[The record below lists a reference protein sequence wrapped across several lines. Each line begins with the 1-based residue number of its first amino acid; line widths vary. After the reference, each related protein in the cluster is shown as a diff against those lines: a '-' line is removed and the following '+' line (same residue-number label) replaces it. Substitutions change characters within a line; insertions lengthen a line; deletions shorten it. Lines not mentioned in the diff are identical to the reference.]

1 MTTKSSHAGPP
12 VHPMRRRRRW
22 VWLWIL
28 PGILM
33 LLGCWTVVEHFRGK
47 AMLARA
53 MAEATAKHERWM
65 RERMAVPVVTG
76 ESNGFPALQLA
87 AAKLATVVT
96 SGPRVAVLIGAKRMI
111 LGTQI
116 DRWTLHGSERTN
128 SWEVHAR
135 SLDARVADLAAIRE
149 ALARPIRETTPPRAQ
164 AEGKSALDALRTFQ
178 DAANALIDAGLL
190 GLRRGSV
197 EETIAALDGVAVI
210 DSDLEGYRI
219 QRALTGW
226 VAIVE
231 RAELLRAVAAHR
243 GGWTDAQWEALGRTA
258 RPGRMLESAVLV
270 AAEYP
275 LLMATALAQAPTTR
289 LADVYAWDLES
300 AFLGSASDESAGSN
314 SGSLWGSVAG
324 GHGKAADFVAKKG
337 VFPVWRF
344 GWGDQSIA
352 WMLRDADEWVSR
364 ARQAATQRSW
374 GSLVDPAWVSGRSG
388 WWTRLFGDL
397 NEQQASQSLASY
409 FRVEAK
415 RALNAAAIAVKRH
428 EAKLGRLP
436 ESLDALVP
444 EFASEVPVDW
454 MDGKPLRYR
463 RGEGSEFL
471 LWSVGLD
478 LWDDIASGGPA
489 EDDLIW
495 RLPALR
501 EEFEAWERDQQSLFA
516 SLGDP
521 RAMLARRYGL
531 SKPVGSETNRAGA
544 PATGAAM
551 PDGRSNGR

>member
-1 MTTKSSHAGPP
+1 MTTESSHVDPLVLP
-12 VHPMRRRRRW
+12 VRRRRGW
-22 VWLWIL
+22 VWLWIV
-28 PGILM
+28 PGLAV
-33 LLGCWTVVEHFRGK
+33 LLGGWIVVEHFRGR

-53 MAEATAKHERWM
+53 MAEATARQERLT

-76 ESNGFPALQLA
+76 ESNGFPALQAAVARLA
-87 AAKLATVVT
+87 PVVN
-96 SGPRVAVLIGAKRMI
+96 SGPPVAVRIGAKRMI

-135 SLDARVADLAAIRE
+135 LLDARAADLAAIRE

-164 AEGKSALDALRTFQ
+164 DEGRSPIDALRTFQ

-210 DSDLEGYRI
+210 ESDLEAYRI
-219 QRALTGW
+219 QSALTAW
-226 VAIVE
+226 RQIVE
-231 RAELLRAVAAHR
+231 RAELLRAVAANR

-258 RPGRMLESAVLV
+258 RPGRMLGTAVWV
-270 AAEYP
+270 ADADR
-275 LLMATALAQAPTTR
+275 LRFATSLFQRPTAD
-289 LADVYAWDLES
+289 LADRFAWDLES
-300 AFLGSASDESAGSN
+300 AFLDPESDVSPGSSF
-314 SGSLWGSVAG
+314 GSLWESVARAL
-324 GHGKAADFVAKKG
+324 GKGADELGRKV
-337 VFPVWRF
+337 VFPIWRF
-344 GWGDQSIA
+344 GWGDQAIA
-352 WMLRDADEWVSR
+352 RLLQDSDDWVSR
-364 ARQAATQRSW
+364 ARQAVGQRSLAT
-374 GSLVDPAWVSGRSG
+374 LVDPAQSGRQNG
-388 WWTRLFGDL
+388 GWTRLYGDAV
-397 NEQQASQSLASY
+397 EQGDGLGLVFFSEME
-409 FRVEAK
+409 VK

-428 EAKLGRLP
+428 EAKQGKLP
-436 ESLDALVP
+436 ESLGVLVP

-463 RGEGSEFL
+463 RGEGSDFL
-471 LWSVGLD
+471 LWSIGRD
-478 LWDDIASGGPA
+478 LWDDIASDGPA

-521 RAMLARRYGL
+521 RAMLARRYGIPL
-531 SKPVGSETNRAGA
+531 SKLTNSPTEKPAA
-544 PATGAAM
+544 P
-551 PDGRSNGR
+551 

>member
-1 MTTKSSHAGPP
+1 
-12 VHPMRRRRRW
+12 V
-22 VWLWIL
+22 
-28 PGILM
+28 PGILA
-33 LLGCWTVVEHFRGK
+33 LLGCWTVVEHFQGK

-65 RERMAVPVVTG
+65 REREAAPVVTG
-76 ESNGFPALQLA
+76 ESNGFPALQAAVSRLA
-87 AAKLATVVT
+87 PVVT
-96 SGPRVAVLIGAKRMI
+96 SGPPVAVRIGAKRMI

-116 DRWTLHGSERTN
+116 DRWISRSGGKDVTN

-135 SLDARVADLAAIRE
+135 LMDARAADLAAIRE
-149 ALARPIRETTPPRAQ
+149 ALAKPIRETTPPRAQ
-164 AEGKSALDALRTFQ
+164 DEGGSPIDALRTFQ

-197 EETIAALDGVAVI
+197 EETIAALDGVAVME
-210 DSDLEGYRI
+210 SDLEAYRI
-219 QRALTGW
+219 QSALTAW
-226 VAIVE
+226 RQIVE
-231 RAELLRAVAAHR
+231 RAELLRAVATHR

-275 LLMATALAQAPTTR
+275 LLTATVLAQAPTAR

-300 AFLGSASDESAGSN
+300 AFLGSSSDESAGSN
-314 SGSLWGSVAG
+314 GGSLWGSVAG
-324 GHGKAADFVAKKG
+324 GLGKAADFVARKG

-352 WMLRDADEWVSR
+352 WMLRDADEWVNR

-374 GSLVDPAWVSGRSG
+374 GSLVDPAWVSGRTG

-397 NEQQASQSLASY
+397 NEQQTSQWLAS
-409 FRVEAK
+409 FFQVEAK
-415 RALNAAAIAVKRH
+415 RALSAAAIAVKRY
-428 EAKLGRLP
+428 EAKKGRLP
-436 ESLDALVP
+436 ESLDVLVP
-444 EFASEVPVDW
+444 EFASEVPLDW

-471 LWSVGLD
+471 LWSVGQD
-478 LWDDIASGGPA
+478 LWDDIASNGPA

-501 EEFEAWERDQQSLFA
+501 KEFEAWERDQQSLFA

-521 RAMLARRYGL
+521 RAMLARRYGIPL
-531 SKPVGSETNRAGA
+531 SKLTNYPAEKPAG
-544 PATGAAM
+544 P
-551 PDGRSNGR
+551 